1 MSPTPEE
8 HGDDAMTT
16 LYYSPGAASLVVHWL
31 LLELDMPHALVE
43 LDFAAKAQK
52 SAEYLRLN
60 PSGVVPTL
68 VLDGRPL
75 TEAAAIV
82 LHLADLHPDA
92 GLAPVVG
99 MPGRADYYRW
109 MFYLA
114 NMLQP
119 AFRAWYYPE
128 EFAGP
133 DNVPLVKARAEKRA
147 EACFDLLDAHLA
159 ANGPCLLGER
169 PSAADFYLTMLMRWS
184 RNLPKQALDWPALRA
199 LADAMRARPSF
210 ARLYAAEGLSE
221 WAPGA

>member
-1 MSPTPEE
+1 MAE
-8 HGDDAMTT
+8 GDDAMMT

-31 LLELDMPHALVE
+31 LIELGLPHELRE
-43 LDFAAKAQK
+43 LDFEAKAQK

-68 VLDGRPL
+68 VVEGRPL

-82 LHLADLHPDA
+82 LHLADTHPDA
-92 GLAPVVG
+92 GLAPAVG
-99 MPGRADYYRW
+99 TPARADYYRW

-119 AFRAWYYPE
+119 AFRAWYYAD

-159 ANGPCLLGER
+159 ANGPYLLGER
-169 PSAADFYLTMLMRWS
+169 MSAADFYLTMLMRWS
-184 RNLPKQALDWPALRA
+184 RNLPRQALDWPALRT
-199 LADAMRARPSF
+199 LAERMRALPSF

-221 WAPGA
+221 WAPAA